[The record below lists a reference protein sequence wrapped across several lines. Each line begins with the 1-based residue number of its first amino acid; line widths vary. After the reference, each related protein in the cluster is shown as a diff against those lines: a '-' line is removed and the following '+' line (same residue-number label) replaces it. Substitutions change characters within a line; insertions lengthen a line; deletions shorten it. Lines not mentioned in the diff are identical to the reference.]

1 MNNSTLNSLRKQLT
15 FEFMLDF
22 NVELDSQEIALMT
35 LFENLDYSAFWK
47 NLGRHDKI
55 SPDKMMILLVHGA
68 VNNKTSCRD
77 LEKLV
82 NRDLFMKAVF
92 GPDVKVDHSTISRF
106 IKKYP
111 KEIEDVFYQ
120 SVKQLDKLGELGKKV
135 VFQDGTKIESRANKY
150 SFVWKSYTEKN
161 REKCLIRMSTI
172 ISEATELNIIS
183 FVKMPQSE
191 QELVTAIKSIIQTVE
206 EKGLFDYTAKRG
218 SGHKK
223 NKINDLYLRSKTEF
237 EKLSTY
243 NYYLSNLCGRNSL
256 SKTDIDATFMHM
268 KEDYMRNGQL
278 KPGYNIQNAVDS
290 NYVVASSIS
299 SDRTDYNTVPHIL
312 EKLHN
317 YDFKYEVLCA
327 DSGYDSLTSY
337 HALEEE
343 GIEAYIKPQDWEIS
357 KTRKYQNDIGKSI
370 NMKYVKD
377 GDYFICANNKKLEFI
392 EVNKKDQ
399 ARMYRCS
406 RGCVTCPFRTSC
418 IRNSKK
424 NKVKKMSV
432 QLEHQK
438 YQRLAYEK
446 LTTAFGCEVRANRSI
461 QVEGRFAEIKQQ
473 LGLRRFSSFG
483 KTRVFTEWLLAC
495 MASNVVQL
503 AARIEQEKVGI
514 PFWYKIEK
522 EKIA

>member
-1 MNNSTLNSLRKQLT
+1 MTNSTLNNLRKQLT
-15 FEFMLDF
+15 FDFTLNF
-22 NVELDSQEIALMT
+22 NVELDPQEVALMT
-35 LFENLDYSAFWK
+35 LFENLDYSAFGK
-47 NLGRHDKI
+47 DLGRHEKI
-55 SPDKMMILLVHGA
+55 SADKMMILLVHGA
-68 VNNKTSCRD
+68 VNNKTSTRD
-77 LEKLV
+77 LERLV

-92 GPDVKVDHSTISRF
+92 GPEVKVDHSTISRF

-161 REKCLIRMSTI
+161 KEKCLNRMKGI
-172 ISEATELNIIS
+172 IMEAEEQNIITLA
-183 FVKMPQSE
+183 KTAETE
-191 QELVTAIKSIIQTVE
+191 QEIHAAVSSIIQAVE
-206 EKGLFDYTAKRG
+206 EKGLFDYSAKRG

-223 NKINDLYLRSKTEF
+223 NKINDLYLRSKTEI
-237 EKLSTY
+237 EKLNTC
-243 NYYLSNLCGRNSL
+243 NYYLSNMNGRNSL
-256 SKTDIDATFMHM
+256 AKTDIDATFMHM

-312 EKLHN
+312 KKLHN

-337 HALEEE
+337 HALEQE

-357 KTRKYQNDIGKSI
+357 KTRKYQNDIGRSI
-370 NMKYVKD
+370 NMTYVEE
-377 GDYFICANNKKLEFI
+377 GNYFICANNKKLEFTNTYKHYGAG
-392 EVNKKDQ
+392 VY
-399 ARMYRCS
+399 ACT
-406 RGCVTCPFRTSC
+406 RGCVTCPFRESC
-418 IRNSKK
+418 IRNPRK
-424 NKVKKMSV
+424 NKFKKIEV

-438 YQRLAYEK
+438 YQKLAYEK
-446 LTTAFGCEVRANRSI
+446 LTTDFGCEVRTNRSI

-473 LGLRRFSSFG
+473 LGLRRFSSSG
-483 KTRVFTEWLLAC
+483 KTRVFTEWIIAC

-503 AARIEQEKVGI
+503 AARIEQEKVGK
-514 PFWYKIEK
+514 PFWYRIEK